1 LNMKGLALI
10 FVMLMV
16 CVPILLV
23 VPVSRAQEF
32 PHVEATKVVNP
43 VRTEAGATLQVTI
56 RLRGAGGTIQTPVD
70 VVLIIDKSGSML
82 GKKIADAKEAAITFL
97 DYNNEKDR
105 VGLVAFSTTV
115 QVVSSLTFMTP
126 TNKDLFKTKIDSI
139 QAVGSTDMYDAI
151 VTANNMLLEAPRS
164 NAPRVEIL
172 LTDGNHNWP
181 SILPDSS
188 FQDLANQ
195 AKAKD
200 IIIYTIGLGSD
211 VSASRLQMIA
221 QTTGGEYYFAATS
234 DQLKGIYQTIG
245 SKLAFAG
252 TNIKVTE
259 TIPSYLTYNDDATQG
274 PSVSS
279 SGGAVVLEWHVGALK
294 IGQEWQATYTAQAQ
308 RAVEAVSTVV
318 QCKVEYMTSESASAI
333 INLTPG
339 IVFHDI
345 AVTQLKAVP
354 NSVEKGGII
363 TFEIGVKN
371 NGLGH
376 ETFDLRTTYDGSI
389 LDSRTI
395 SLDGGASTSIA
406 LHWNTSNV
414 DTRKY
419 EITAVAD
426 PDEKI
431 WEMNRN
437 DNTAKTTVEVMGTAG
452 GSIFL
457 IIAIIIITTA
467 AVAGV
472 AYAGPRLGGTGYMCP
487 VDRVALK
494 YSYTARQWYCPRCG
508 RPYRVR

>member
-1 LNMKGLALI
+1 
-10 FVMLMV
+10 
-16 CVPILLV
+16 
-23 VPVSRAQEF
+23 
-32 PHVEATKVVNP
+32 
-43 VRTEAGATLQVTI
+43 
-56 RLRGAGGTIQTPVD
+56 
-70 VVLIIDKSGSML
+70 
-82 GKKIADAKEAAITFL
+82 
-97 DYNNEKDR
+97 
-105 VGLVAFSTTV
+105 
-115 QVVSSLTFMTP
+115 
-126 TNKDLFKTKIDSI
+126 
-139 QAVGSTDMYDAI
+139 
-151 VTANNMLLEAPRS
+151 
-164 NAPRVEIL
+164 
-172 LTDGNHNWP
+172 
-181 SILPDSS
+181 
-188 FQDLANQ
+188 
-195 AKAKD
+195 
-200 IIIYTIGLGSD
+200 
-211 VSASRLQMIA
+211 
-221 QTTGGEYYFAATS
+221 
-234 DQLKGIYQTIG
+234 
-245 SKLAFAG
+245 
-252 TNIKVTE
+252 
-259 TIPSYLTYNDDATQG
+259 
-274 PSVSS
+274 
-279 SGGAVVLEWHVGALK
+279 
-294 IGQEWQATYTAQAQ
+294 
-308 RAVEAVSTVV
+308 
-318 QCKVEYMTSESASAI
+318 MTSESASAI